1 MERGP
6 QFAFA
11 QGLKICGTFLII
23 VQFNTIVQFKS
34 ESENLKLVFQG
45 MRGMGFTVKHRHYI
59 HTVHTT
65 YTVDISCLFIY
76 FFKVVPIYNLQ

>member
-1 MERGP
+1 MEREP

-11 QGLKICGTFLII
+11 QGLKICGTFL
-23 VQFNTIVQFKS
+23 FIVQFKS

-45 MRGMGFTVKHRHYI
+45 MRGMGFTIKHRHYI

-65 YTVDISCLFIY
+65 YTVDISWFFYL
-76 FFKVVPIYNLQ
+76 FFKSSTYL